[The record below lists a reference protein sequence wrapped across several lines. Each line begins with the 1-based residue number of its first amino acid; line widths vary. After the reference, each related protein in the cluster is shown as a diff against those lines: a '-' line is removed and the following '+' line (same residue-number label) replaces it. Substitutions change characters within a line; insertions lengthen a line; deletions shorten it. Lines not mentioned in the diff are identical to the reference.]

1 MASIKVA
8 YLKVSSPTGTA
19 IYDSRVSSETLYA
32 VPDPQMKEFKV
43 VLKCGTYTHFGDP
56 AGNGEFELELAVG
69 GCLKGFVE
77 KSVPDQTPDGVNTPD
92 SLELLLRVE

>member
-1 MASIKVA
+1 MASIKVE

-19 IYDSRVSSETLYA
+19 IYDSKKSSETLYA
-32 VPDPQMKEFKV
+32 VPDPQMKEFRV
-43 VLKCGTYTHFGDP
+43 VLKCGSYAHLGDP

-69 GCLKGFVE
+69 GRMIGFVE
-77 KSVPDQTPDGVNTPD
+77 ESLPAKTPDGVNTPD